1 MLAEGKKADI
11 NLIDFDNLR
20 VRAPEMVY
28 DLPAGG
34 RRFISRADGYK
45 YTLVSGEVV
54 FQDGEP
60 TGAMPG
66 KVVRGG
72 AKT

>member
-1 MLAEGKKADI
+1 
-11 NLIDFDNLR
+11 
-20 VRAPEMVY
+20 VRAPETVY

-34 RRFISRADGYK
+34 RRFVQRAEGYK
-45 YTLVSGEVV
+45 YTIVSGEAV
-54 FQDGEP
+54 FRDGEP

-72 AKT
+72 QRN